1 MNFNIECYI
10 STCDTDIVPIKCLS
24 FTKFLLVVSFRVRFK
39 VSWYLLFDNCEHAIC
54 SSSITQKKVH
64 VLNVIHVLVTLM

>member
-10 STCDTDIVPIKCLS
+10 VLVTLILSQSNAFS
-24 FTKFLLVVSFRVRFK
+24 FTKFLLVLSFRVRFK
-39 VSWYLLFDNCEHAIC
+39 VSWYLLFDNCENAIC